1 MTGSLANGPIIL
13 GLDVGTT
20 AIKAAAY
27 TSDGRRLAYHRAAIQ
42 VLRSSPGFSEQD
54 METVWQTVLS
64 CLRAVIGQVDAGKV
78 SSIGV
83 CGQGDGLWML
93 DADKKPLRTAILWN
107 DRRADALVSGW
118 MEDGTSDRL
127 SRFSRTAN
135 WPGTAGTLLRWM
147 ADNQPDVL
155 GAAEHILFCK
165 DWITYRLSGALST
178 DYSDASIPFLDLASR
193 SYAGEAFSLLGLPD
207 LSDKFSPPSR
217 ADEAAG
223 RLLPDV
229 AESLGVSSDVCVATG
244 ALDLAAMMVGLG
256 LNAPGDM
263 VFILGTTAVFS
274 YVMPPTPFDGPP
286 VGATAHHPFT
296 DDWIRILAPQSGAS
310 AFDWFAALH
319 PQSFGGEDAAEIAA
333 KINEAAQTVPAGA
346 NGVLF
351 LPFLTGERA
360 PFVAPHASA
369 SFLGMTGSTTKADL
383 ARAVMEGASFSLLH
397 CLKSAELRA
406 PKQVILTGGGAR
418 NPLWCQI
425 MADVLGIDIV
435 ANEAEDHG
443 LWGAA
448 LLGGAA
454 AGLMDPLAGGG
465 RAEERTMFTPDANA
479 HATYAQLFETYLA
492 AIEASQAIWTA
503 TRNNRSG
510 RGS

>member
-1 MTGSLANGPIIL
+1 MTGSLANGPLTI

-20 AIKAAAY
+20 AVKAAAY
-27 TSDGRRLAYHRAAIQ
+27 TSDGRRLAYHRAPIQ
-42 VLRSSPGFSEQD
+42 VLRPSPGLSEQS
-54 METVWQTVLS
+54 MEAVWQCVLTCMRGVVEQIDASTV
-64 CLRAVIGQVDAGKV
+64 R
-78 SSIGV
+78 SIGV

-93 DADKKPLRTAILWN
+93 DANKKPLRNAILWN
-107 DRRADALVSGW
+107 DRRADGLVSDW
-118 MEDGTSDRL
+118 MEDGTSDKL

-135 WPGTAGTLLRWM
+135 WSGTSGSALRWL
-147 ADNQPDVL
+147 ADNQPDAL
-155 GAAEHILFCK
+155 DAAHHILFCK
-165 DWITYRLSGALST
+165 DWITYRLSGVIGS
-178 DYSDASIPFLDLASR
+178 DYSDASIPFLDLSLQ
-193 SYAGEAFSLLGLPD
+193 SYASEAFSLLGLPD
-207 LSDKFSPPSR
+207 LSNRFSPPVR
-217 ADEAAG
+217 ASEKAG
-223 RLLPDV
+223 NLLPDV
-229 AESLGVSSDVCVATG
+229 ADHLGLPGDVSVATG
-244 ALDLAAMMVGLG
+244 ALDLASMMVGLG
-256 LNAPGDM
+256 LNQPGDM

-274 YVMPPTPFDGPP
+274 YVMAPEPFDEPP

-319 PQSFGGEDAAEIAA
+319 PKSFGGESSAEIAA
-333 KINEAAQTVPAGA
+333 KINDAAKDVPPGA

-369 SFLGMTGSTTKADL
+369 SFLGMSATTTKADL

-397 CLKSAELRA
+397 CFKSGSVPA

-425 MADVLGIDIV
+425 VADVLGIEIV

-448 LLGGAA
+448 LLGSAA
-454 AGLMDPLAGGG
+454 AGLMDPLTGGE
-465 RAEERTMFTPDANA
+465 RAEERTIFIPDATA
-479 HATYAQLFETYLA
+479 HAIYSAVFEAYLA
-492 AIEASQAIWTA
+492 AIDASQAIWAA

-510 RGS
+510 SRT

>member
-1 MTGSLANGPIIL
+1 MTGSPADEPLCV

-20 AIKAAAY
+20 AIKAAVY
-27 TSDGRRLAYHRAAIQ
+27 TGDGRRLAHHRVAIK
-42 VLRSSPGFSEQD
+42 VIRPSPGFCEQD
-54 METVWQTVLS
+54 METVWQTVLT
-64 CLRAVIGQVDAGKV
+64 CLRAVIEQVDAGMV
-78 SSIGV
+78 RSIGV

-93 DADKKPLRTAILWN
+93 DADKKPLRNAILWN
-107 DRRADALVSGW
+107 DRRADGLVSGW
-118 MEDGTSDRL
+118 MEDGTSARL

-155 GAAEHILFCK
+155 DAAQHIVFCK
-165 DWITYRLSGALST
+165 DWITYRLSGALSA
-178 DYSDASIPFLDLASR
+178 DLSDASIPFLDLSLQG
-193 SYAGEAFSLLGLPD
+193 YAGEAFSLLGLAD
-207 LSDKFSPPSR
+207 LSGRMVPPSR

-223 RLLPDV
+223 CVLPEV
-229 AESLGVSSDVCVATG
+229 AESLGLPTDVCVATG

-274 YVMPPTPFDGPP
+274 YVMAPEPFDGPP

-319 PQSFGGEDAAEIAA
+319 PKSFGGQSAAEIAA
-333 KINEAAQTVPAGA
+333 KINEAARTVPAGA

-397 CLKSAELRA
+397 CLKSAEVRA
-406 PKQVILTGGGAR
+406 PRQVILTGGGAR

-454 AGLMDPLAGGG
+454 AGLMDPLSGGA
-465 RAEERTMFTPDANA
+465 RAEERTVFTPDATA
-479 HATYAQLFETYLA
+479 HAAYAGLFETYLS
-492 AIEASQAIWTA
+492 AIEASEAIWIA

>member
-1 MTGSLANGPIIL
+1 MTGSLANGQIAI

-20 AIKAAAY
+20 AVKAAAY
-27 TSDGRRLAYHRAAIQ
+27 SSDGRRLAYHRASIQ
-42 VLRSSPGFSEQD
+42 VLRSSPGLSEQN
-54 METVWQTVLS
+54 METVWQTVLT
-64 CLRAVIGQVDAGKV
+64 CLRGVIEQIDGRAVA
-78 SSIGV
+78 SIGV

-93 DADKKPLRTAILWN
+93 DANKMPLRNAILWN

-118 MEDGTSDRL
+118 MEDGTSDKL

-135 WPGTAGTLLRWM
+135 WSGTAGSTLRWL
-147 ADNQPDVL
+147 ADNQPDVVD
-155 GAAEHILFCK
+155 AAHHILFCK
-165 DWITYRLSGALST
+165 DWITYRLSGVIGS
-178 DYSDASIPFLDLASR
+178 DYSDASIPFLDLSLQ

-207 LSDKFSPPSR
+207 LSNKFSPPMR
-217 ADEAAG
+217 ASEKAG
-223 RLLPDV
+223 TLLPDI
-229 AESLGVSSDVCVATG
+229 ADHLGLPGDVSVATG
-244 ALDLAAMMVGLG
+244 ALDLASMMVGLG
-256 LNAPGDM
+256 LNQPGDM

-274 YVMPPTPFDGPP
+274 YIMPPEPFDGPP

-319 PQSFGGEDAAEIAA
+319 PKSFGGESAAEIAA
-333 KINEAAQTVPAGA
+333 KINDAAKDVPPGA

-369 SFLGMTGSTTKADL
+369 SFLGMTATTTKADL

-397 CLKSAELRA
+397 CFKSGSVPA

-425 MADVLGIDIV
+425 VADVLGIEIV

-454 AGLMDPLAGGG
+454 AGLMDALAGGE
-465 RAEERTMFTPDANA
+465 RAEERTIFTPDATA
-479 HATYAQLFETYLA
+479 HAIYSGLFEAYLA
-492 AIEASQAIWTA
+492 AIDASQAIWAA

-510 RGS
+510 SRR